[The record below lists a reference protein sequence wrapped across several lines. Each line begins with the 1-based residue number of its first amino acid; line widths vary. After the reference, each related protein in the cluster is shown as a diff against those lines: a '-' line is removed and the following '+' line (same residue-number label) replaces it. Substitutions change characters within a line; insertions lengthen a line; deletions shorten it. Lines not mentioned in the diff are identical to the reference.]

1 MTPEP
6 SQDGKHK
13 AVFVLRPSSLLTLL
27 FLGLAAVVLAYVA
40 GVMSGRHGDVA
51 KETPPQ
57 AEEKAV
63 EEPAEKILAPDQLE
77 FARVL
82 RGQPRLEPERAPS
95 QPEPAAE
102 KAPPAAAASDAPGM
116 NPAREEDAAPEE
128 AKAGTGETFDY
139 VFQMGAFRDE
149 AGADA
154 LRERLEGHGY
164 RTMLEKGGK
173 MRVVLVR
180 LRGSASQAEELIRL
194 AASLKLGAPLLRERK
209 PVSR

>member
-6 SQDGKHK
+6 SQDARHK
-13 AVFVLRPSSLLTLL
+13 TVFVLRPSSLLTLL

-40 GVMSGRHGDVA
+40 GVMSGRHGDVE
-51 KETPPQ
+51 KETPRQ
-57 AEEKAV
+57 AEEKAA

-82 RGQPRLEPERAPS
+82 RGQPRLEPERATGRA
-95 QPEPAAE
+95 EPAPE
-102 KAPPAAAASDAPGM
+102 KEAPAAAVSDGTGSVSPG
-116 NPAREEDAAPEE
+116 EEVATPEE
-128 AKAGTGETFDY
+128 PKTGPGEIFDY
-139 VFQMGAFRDE
+139 VFQLGAFRDE

-180 LRGSASQAEELIRL
+180 LRGNAAHAEELIRL

-209 PVSR
+209 PVAR